1 MICCNDTLN
10 NKTSVPL
17 EFLRLNSYKIFWR
30 RYAFYASQ
38 VVFEGREDFLQVR
51 EKSEGL
57 HNNVLLCYNSRSDV
71 WFQSSLMIQKEQWL
85 SRDISVYVNLYLNG
99 KQPSSQ
105 NISLISSNVL
115 LNLLLLFIFFG
126 WWSYRLNHG
135 KHNVA
140 STSLGEK

>member
-17 EFLRLNSYKIFWR
+17 EFLRLNSYKISSEEDMPFMLHKLFSR
-30 RYAFYASQ
+30 
-38 VVFEGREDFLQVR
+38 EGRIFL
-51 EKSEGL
+51 KSEGL

-71 WFQSSLMIQKEQWL
+71 WSQSSLMIQKEQWL

-126 WWSYRLNHG
+126 
-135 KHNVA
+135 
-140 STSLGEK
+140 